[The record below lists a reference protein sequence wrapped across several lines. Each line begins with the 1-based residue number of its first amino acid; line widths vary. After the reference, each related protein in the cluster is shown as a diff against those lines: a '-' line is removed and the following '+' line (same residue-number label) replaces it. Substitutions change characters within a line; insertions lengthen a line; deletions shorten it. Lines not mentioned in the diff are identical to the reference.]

1 MADKTEEN
9 SNNFVVFG
17 AVALAIALV
26 IVLLLV
32 FNGNDDEQVEDSS
45 ADDQSQIDQ
54 STPADDQ
61 NRPADEEQTDN
72 QTQPV
77 QDDNSTD
84 TVTTDNPE
92 SQAPGEATEPG
103 QLPANWEQLTNRQK
117 KDLNPYNCDIETE
130 FIWAEDGSCHSK
142 PSADIEDDDT
152 AVLPPDIEDIE
163 AHPMVEMTRAELDD
177 FLNSSEYTE
186 VQKRN
191 TLTEYCHETTDD
203 CVYWNFVGAVDAYGR
218 CDDEELSVGSFCGDR
233 AAYERWQNLTN
244 SAAYQSLYEEK
255 EKNWEEFSKDKGMSE
270 DERASSKEGSIL
282 QAVLHALDSGLS
294 LEHGLASPT
303 FAQADILIAFLK

>member
-92 SQAPGEATEPG
+92 SQAQGETTELG

-117 KDLNPYNCDIETE
+117 TDLNPYDCDIEIE
-130 FIWAEDGSCHSK
+130 FIYADDGSCHLKS
-142 PSADIEDDDT
+142 PTEIEDDEITEPD
-152 AVLPPDIEDIE
+152 PPTRDIY
-163 AHPMVEMTRAELDD
+163 TRAELEDY
-177 FLNSSEYTE
+177 LESPEYTHL
-186 VQKRN
+186 QKRD
-191 TLTEYCHETTDD
+191 TLSDYCYYDSPDD
-203 CVYWNFVGAVDAYGR
+203 CVGLYSAPAYDTYDECSRGYW
-218 CDDEELSVGSFCGDR
+218 VGSLCGSEV
-233 AAYERWQNLTN
+233 AHERWQNIVDTTR
-244 SAAYQSLYEEK
+244 YKSLYAEE
-255 EKNWEEFSKDKGMSE
+255 EAYWEAEYSE
-270 DERASSKEGSIL
+270 DISEGDQARRKESYIL
-282 QAVLHALDSGLS
+282 QAVLHKLGLEFR
-294 LEHGLASPT
+294 LEHGIVGVT
-303 FAQADILIAFLK
+303 FAQSSILIVLLK